1 MKEEKVT
8 VDELAAKLDRFGYDF
23 DPYGYMD
30 NVSSREEGIAQIK
43 GDLLRGNL
51 SGYREYLQE
60 VVEEEGE
67 FAQEAADLLDMMD
80 RYERPEW
87 LSVQEK
93 QSILNRIA
101 EITGSG
107 KVPQKGK
114 GIPAKEEVR

>member
-8 VDELAAKLDRFGYDF
+8 VDELAAKLDQFGYDF

-101 EITGSG
+101 EITGNG

>member
-8 VDELAAKLDRFGYDF
+8 VDELAAKLDQFGYDS

>member
-8 VDELAAKLDRFGYDF
+8 VDELAAKLDQFGYDF

-67 FAQEAADLLDMMD
+67 FAQEAADVLDMMD

>member
-8 VDELAAKLDRFGYDF
+8 VDELAAKLDQFGYDF

>member
-8 VDELAAKLDRFGYDF
+8 VDELAAKLDQFGYDF

-67 FAQEAADLLDMMD
+67 FAQEAAYLLDMMD

>member
-8 VDELAAKLDRFGYDF
+8 VDELAAKLDQFGYDF

-114 GIPAKEEVR
+114 GISAKEEVR

>member
-8 VDELAAKLDRFGYDF
+8 VDELAAKLDQFGYDF

-43 GDLLRGNL
+43 GDLLGGNL

>member
-1 MKEEKVT
+1 MSEERVT
-8 VDELAAKLDRFGYDF
+8 VDELAAKLDQFGYDF

-30 NVSSREEGIAQIK
+30 SVSSREEGIAQIK

-51 SGYREYLQE
+51 SGYREYLQK

-67 FAQEAADLLDMMD
+67 FAQEAADLLDLMD
-80 RYERPEW
+80 RYERPGR

-93 QSILNRIA
+93 QSILDRIA

-107 KVPQKGK
+107 TVPEKGK
-114 GIPAKEEVR
+114 AIPAKEEAR

>member
-8 VDELAAKLDRFGYDF
+8 VDELAAKLDQFGYDF

-67 FAQEAADLLDMMD
+67 FAQEAAGLLDMMD

>member
-8 VDELAAKLDRFGYDF
+8 VDELAAKLDQFGYDF

-107 KVPQKGK
+107 KVPQKEK